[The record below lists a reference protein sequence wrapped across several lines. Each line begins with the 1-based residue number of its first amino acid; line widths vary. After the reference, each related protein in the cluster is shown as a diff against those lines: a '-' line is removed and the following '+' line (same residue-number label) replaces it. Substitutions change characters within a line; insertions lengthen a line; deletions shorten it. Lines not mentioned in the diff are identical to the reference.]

1 MTRLEHFNRAMTVA
15 MVKDQDVKIGLFL
28 LSLAWV
34 LIVPALVYGALMA
47 IYDRPAMRAKY
58 LGEK

>member
-1 MTRLEHFNRAMTVA
+1 MTHLERFNRAMTVA
-15 MVKDQDVKIGLFL
+15 MVKDQDINIGLFL
-28 LSLAWV
+28 LSGFWCLVA
-34 LIVPALVYGALMA
+34 PALVYGALMA